1 MKIKIFLIFL
11 FLITSIQGQD
21 RRKIGLIPIVN
32 ESGKRY
38 DWVSYGVEYLLYNKL
53 SVLSGFYV
61 IEKESFKDALKTAG
75 IVSVVPDERQIYRL
89 GKDTGVNVTIS
100 GRYKVAANTL
110 SLEVIYSNA
119 FNGTAILTTQF
130 QEPLGNLFEISTKI
144 VDQLITLAGINTQ
157 SSERQLFGLSI
168 TNSIKAF
175 ESFIMAYME
184 EEQDTGRREA
194 IIGLLRRAIKEDPS
208 FWEAYYNLGIVYF
221 NTGRDNLA
229 LDQFNKVIDAIPN
242 FDKPYYGRGL
252 IYENQGKY
260 KDAIA
265 DFLKVTEF
273 NPNDHKPYYY
283 LGKLSIKDDDYNSAI
298 KYLNKAIELYPEYA
312 AAYYELGNIQYNQD
326 NYRNAIPFYKSATE
340 YNPGNA
346 QYQLLLADSYYRTNT
361 YFSALEAVNKSI
373 EIDPGNPLAYF
384 LQGITVYKEAVME
397 ELIEA
402 FLDLLSQNDNTSS
415 DAANTS
421 FDFKKKSTAIDPV
434 KKHDVYVKMAESFKK
449 AIDAKPSFMEATFN
463 LALTYHEMGDL
474 VQAERYYKAALQLK
488 PDLIRAYMKLADLYT
503 TLNRNDEAID
513 QYRKVFALEPSL
525 ILEQQTLGPEHN
537 YVNIYKEFRG
547 ELDEKLKLN
556 PNDPKNNLIMAK
568 IFKAQ
573 GNYGKAANLLRR
585 VLTQSPNNQEAKS
598 LLASIQNYGS

>member
-1 MKIKIFLIFL
+1 
-11 FLITSIQGQD
+11 
-21 RRKIGLIPIVN
+21 
-32 ESGKRY
+32 
-38 DWVSYGVEYLLYNKL
+38 
-53 SVLSGFYV
+53 
-61 IEKESFKDALKTAG
+61 
-75 IVSVVPDERQIYRL
+75 
-89 GKDTGVNVTIS
+89 
-100 GRYKVAANTL
+100 
-110 SLEVIYSNA
+110 
-119 FNGTAILTTQF
+119 
-130 QEPLGNLFEISTKI
+130 
-144 VDQLITLAGINTQ
+144 
-157 SSERQLFGLSI
+157 
-168 TNSIKAF
+168 
-175 ESFIMAYME
+175 
-184 EEQDTGRREA
+184 
-194 IIGLLRRAIKEDPS
+194 
-208 FWEAYYNLGIVYF
+208 
-221 NTGRDNLA
+221 
-229 LDQFNKVIDAIPN
+229 
-242 FDKPYYGRGL
+242 
-252 IYENQGKY
+252 
-260 KDAIA
+260 
-265 DFLKVTEF
+265 
-273 NPNDHKPYYY
+273 
-283 LGKLSIKDDDYNSAI
+283 
-298 KYLNKAIELYPEYA
+298 
-312 AAYYELGNIQYNQD
+312 
-326 NYRNAIPFYKSATE
+326 
-340 YNPGNA
+340 
-346 QYQLLLADSYYRTNT
+346 
-361 YFSALEAVNKSI
+361 
-373 EIDPGNPLAYF
+373 
-384 LQGITVYKEAVME
+384 
-397 ELIEA
+397 LIEA